1 MWVDTGQRLVNITGA
16 DKIEILREISDVR
29 AGNRDVWIY
38 SLTATFGERVE
49 HLVSVTTYPPRDA
62 QALDDFTT
70 SVATV
75 QGRKAR
81 HIKAATEECLRCL
94 KTISSAL
101 REGAP
106 YCSLEG
112 LYQTTLDPD
121 VVEGE
126 EPVDN

>member
-1 MWVDTGQRLVNITGA
+1 MWVDTGQLLVNITDA
-16 DKIEILREISDVR
+16 DKIEILREISDVG

-49 HLVSVTTYPPRDA
+49 NLVSVTTYPPRDA

-75 QGRKAR
+75 HSRKAR
-81 HIKAATEECLRCL
+81 HTKAATDECMRCL
-94 KTISSAL
+94 KTISAAL

-112 LYQTTLDPD
+112 LYQTNLDPD
-121 VVEGE
+121 EVESE
-126 EPVDN
+126 EAVDN